1 MVKKIESIQ
10 YKYGLYDQSDTQDSL
25 KFGLVDVVY
34 QWGKG
39 LPFLHLIKLTRV
51 QEGIIVR
58 CIQRIDEM
66 LKELMAAANLIGDV
80 ELAGKIAEASKCIR
94 RDIVFSVSLYVQD
107 TIAVKE

>member
-1 MVKKIESIQ
+1 MGQRAGK
-10 YKYGLYDQSDTQDSL
+10 
-25 KFGLVDVVY
+25 LVDMPY
-34 QWGKG
+34 LLNWLNLIQSFCFQP
-39 LPFLHLIKLTRV
+39 LLHLIKLTRV

-58 CIQRIDEM
+58 CIQRIDEL

-107 TIAVKE
+107 TIAIKE